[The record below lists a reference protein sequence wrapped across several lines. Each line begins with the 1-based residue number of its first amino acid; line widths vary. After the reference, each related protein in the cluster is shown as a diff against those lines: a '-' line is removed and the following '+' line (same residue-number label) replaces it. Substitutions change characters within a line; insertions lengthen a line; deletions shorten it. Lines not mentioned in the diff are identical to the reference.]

1 MSTIAP
7 TTDTDGTDGTD
18 HLVKTSGGAA
28 VSRLS
33 TPAAHPPTVSLGG
46 VLRSEWV
53 KLRSLRSTLTTLGA
67 AGLIMI
73 VVGLTFAAVTA
84 GLISGGDGNGP
95 SEFANNPAGATLQGT
110 LFAQLVIGVLGV
122 MLITSEYATGTIRN
136 TLAVVPKRLPVLWA
150 KAIITTVVT
159 FATMLVTSLIAFFA
173 GQAIIGSA
181 GKATAS
187 LGDSGVLGAVVGTAG
202 YLTGVALLGL
212 AAGTLLR
219 STAVAISTVFGVV
232 FLLPGLAG
240 LLLPA
245 SSWKDTLLQYLPSNA
260 GTSFTSVHHVAG
272 TLSTGVGTAV
282 FLAWVLVPLAGAAIA
297 LKRRSA

>member
-7 TTDTDGTDGTD
+7 TTDTDGTDGTDGTD

-33 TPAAHPPTVSLGG
+33 APAAHPPTVSLGG

-67 AGLIMI
+67 AGLIML

-136 TLAVVPKRLPVLWA
+136 TLAVVPKRLPVLHLCLA
-150 KAIITTVVT
+150 A
-159 FATMLVTSLIAFFA
+159 
-173 GQAIIGSA
+173 
-181 GKATAS
+181 
-187 LGDSGVLGAVVGTAG
+187 
-202 YLTGVALLGL
+202 VALNYPS
-212 AAGTLLR
+212 APPADSLLR
-219 STAVAISTVFGVV
+219 AADPRIR
-232 FLLPGLAG
+232 
-240 LLLPA
+240 A
-245 SSWKDTLLQYLPSNA
+245 SC
-260 GTSFTSVHHVAG
+260 
-272 TLSTGVGTAV
+272 
-282 FLAWVLVPLAGAAIA
+282 
-297 LKRRSA
+297 